1 MITQDDSRRYTTEE
15 QILSEDINRRDMS
28 PALSSPSVLAKTT
41 VLSVYPTTASSYFGC
56 LPQSLYGAE
65 QEGATGIVLS
75 GSSSF
80 FALNLGSTVPPIG
93 TLVLAT
99 FTGNRWVFR
108 YDA

>member
-1 MITQDDSRRYTTEE
+1 MTTADDLRIYASVEH
-15 QILSEDINRRDMS
+15 ILSEDINRRDLS
-28 PALSSPSVLAKTT
+28 VALSSPCVLAKTT
-41 VLSVYPTTASSYFGC
+41 TQSVYPTNAFRFFAC
-56 LPQSLYGAE
+56 LPQSLYGTE

-75 GSSSF
+75 GSSCF
-80 FALNLGSTVPPIG
+80 FALNLGSTLPPTG